1 MRLKPT
7 GQKIL
12 TEKYINVFFLTR
24 EIWSIC
30 VCMCVCVCGCVC
42 EICIC
47 NTYENYENIYN
58 LENFMNMSYYFA
70 KRYSDLV
77 AVSNTLD
84 YWSEILPVEYDV
96 YKCIFRCICIYIC
109 NMCSM

>member
-1 MRLKPT
+1 
-7 GQKIL
+7 
-12 TEKYINVFFLTR
+12 
-24 EIWSIC
+24 
-30 VCMCVCVCGCVC
+30 
-42 EICIC
+42 
-47 NTYENYENIYN
+47 
-58 LENFMNMSYYFA
+58 MNMSYYFT
-70 KRYSDLV
+70 KCYSDLV